1 MSETAIPDGA
11 TTAPPARPQRT
22 DLTQGPILRT
32 LALFAAPT
40 LLSNVL
46 QSLNGS
52 INTIW
57 VGRLI
62 GESALAATA
71 NANIVMFLV
80 FSAIFGFG
88 MAAIVRIG
96 QSFGARDVEAARRTF
111 GTVIGLTVVLALL
124 VGVLGWLF
132 APRLLA
138 LLGTP
143 ADARALALAYL
154 RVIFVSLPAGMVS
167 VVISMGL
174 RGSGDS
180 RSPLYF
186 MIVTVLIDIVL
197 NPLLIRG
204 LGPVPAFG
212 IAGSAAATA
221 TANLA
226 GLIGIIVWIY
236 ARDLPLR
243 LRGAELRWLIP
254 QRAELGYI
262 LRKGLPMGAQML
274 IISGAGILMIGLVNR
289 EGLLTAAA
297 FSASLQ
303 LFNYV
308 QMPAL
313 AIGAAVSAMAAQNIG
328 ALRHDRVSQATRA
341 GITLNLVM
349 TGTIIALLL
358 VLDRAVLGL
367 FLGNASPAVPL
378 ARHIMLLAS
387 WSFLLFG
394 VMIVMFSTM
403 RAYGAVIAPLIIL
416 GVALYPVRLG
426 FYYLAYPRLGA
437 DAIWLSFPAGAV
449 VPLGLTL
456 AFYLRGP
463 WQKQMAAGSAGS
475 VRPVGAVRP
484 AA

>member
-1 MSETAIPDGA
+1 MSETGIPDA
-11 TTAPPARPQRT
+11 STPPPTRPQRT
-22 DLTQGPILRT
+22 DLTQGTILRT
-32 LALFAAPT
+32 LAVFAAPT

-57 VGRLI
+57 VGRLL

-71 NANIVMFLV
+71 NANIIMFLV

-96 QSFGARDVEAARRTF
+96 QSFGARDIEGARRTF
-111 GTVIGLTVVLALL
+111 GTVIGLTVVLAIL
-124 VGVLGWLF
+124 VGGLGWLF
-132 APRLLA
+132 APRLLDV
-138 LLGTP
+138 LGTP
-143 ADARALALAYL
+143 HEARDLALAYL

-167 VVISMGL
+167 VIISMGL

-180 RSPLYF
+180 KSPLYF
-186 MIVTVLIDIVL
+186 MIVTVVIDIVL

-204 LGPVPAFG
+204 IGPIPALG
-212 IAGSAAATA
+212 IAGSAASTA
-221 TANLA
+221 IANFA
-226 GLIGIIVWIY
+226 GLIGIVAWIY

-243 LRGAELRWLIP
+243 LRESELRWLIP

-297 FSASLQ
+297 YGASLQ

-328 ALRHDRVSQATRA
+328 AVRHDRVRGATRA
-341 GITLNLVM
+341 GITLNLIM
-349 TGTIIALLL
+349 TGVTIAALLAFDRP
-358 VLDRAVLGL
+358 VLAL
-367 FLGNASPAVPL
+367 FLGGDSPAVPL
-378 ARHIMLLAS
+378 ARHVMLLAS

-394 VMIVMFSTM
+394 AMIVMFSTM

-416 GVALYPVRLG
+416 FVAMYPARLG
-426 FYYLAYPRLGA
+426 FYKLAYPVIGP
-437 DAIWLSFPAGAV
+437 DAIWLAFPAGAIV
-449 VPLGLTL
+449 SLGLTV
-456 AFYLRGP
+456 AFYRRGP
-463 WQKQMAAGSAGS
+463 WQALMARDSAAPG
-475 VRPVGAVRP
+475 RLAE
-484 AA
+484 A

>member
-1 MSETAIPDGA
+1 MSDVEVPVSAEVTVSASRPS
-11 TTAPPARPQRT
+11 RPQRT

-32 LALFAAPT
+32 LAVFAAPT

-57 VGRLI
+57 VGRLL

-96 QSFGARDVEAARRTF
+96 QSFGARDIEGARRTF
-111 GTVIGLTVVLALL
+111 GTVIGLTVVLAIL

-132 APRLLA
+132 APALLDA
-138 LLGTP
+138 LGTP
-143 ADARALALAYL
+143 AAARGLALAYL

-186 MIVTVLIDIVL
+186 MIVTVVIDIVL

-204 LGPVPAFG
+204 VGPIPALG
-212 IAGSAAATA
+212 IAGSAASTA
-221 TANLA
+221 IANLA
-226 GLIGIIVWIY
+226 GLIGIVVWIY
-236 ARDLPLR
+236 RRDLPLR

-254 QRAELGYI
+254 HRAELGYI

-274 IISGAGILMIGLVNR
+274 IISGSGIVMIGLVNR

-297 FSASLQ
+297 YGASLQ
-303 LFNYV
+303 LFNYL

-328 ALRHDRVSQATRA
+328 ALRYDRVGQATRA
-341 GITLNLVM
+341 GITLNVIM
-349 TGTIIALLL
+349 TGVLIALLL
-358 VLDRAVLGL
+358 ALDKMVLGL
-367 FLGNASPAVPL
+367 FLGSASPAVPL

-394 VMIVMFSTM
+394 AMIVMFSTM

-426 FYYLAYPRLGA
+426 FYALAYPRIGA
-437 DAIWLSFPAGAV
+437 DAIWLAFPAGSIV
-449 VPLGLTL
+449 SLGMTL
-456 AFYLRGP
+456 AYYRRGP
-463 WQKQMAAGSAGS
+463 WAARMAQA
-475 VRPVGAVRP
+475 
-484 AA
+484 

>member
-1 MSETAIPDGA
+1 MSDVEVPVSAEVSVSPQS
-11 TTAPPARPQRT
+11 RPQRT

-32 LALFAAPT
+32 LAVFAAPT

-57 VGRLI
+57 VGRLL

-96 QSFGARDVEAARRTF
+96 QSFGARDIEGARRTF
-111 GTVIGLTVVLALL
+111 GTVIGLTVVLAIL

-132 APRLLA
+132 APALLDA
-138 LLGTP
+138 LGTP
-143 ADARALALAYL
+143 AAARGLALAYL

-180 RSPLYF
+180 KSPLYF
-186 MIVTVLIDIVL
+186 MIVTVVIDIVL

-204 LGPVPAFG
+204 LGPIPALG
-212 IAGSAAATA
+212 IAGSAASTA
-221 TANLA
+221 IANLA
-226 GLIGIIVWIY
+226 GLIGIVVWIY
-236 ARDLPLR
+236 RRDLPLR

-254 QRAELGYI
+254 HRAELGYI

-274 IISGAGILMIGLVNR
+274 IISGSGIVMIGLVNR

-297 FSASLQ
+297 YGASLQ
-303 LFNYV
+303 LFNYL

-328 ALRHDRVSQATRA
+328 ALRYDRVGQATRA
-341 GITLNLVM
+341 RITLNVIM
-349 TGTIIALLL
+349 TGVLIALLL
-358 VLDRAVLGL
+358 ALDKMVLGL
-367 FLGNASPAVPL
+367 FLGSASPAVPL
-378 ARHIMLLAS
+378 AQHIMLLAS

-394 VMIVMFSTM
+394 AMIVMFSTM

-426 FYYLAYPRLGA
+426 FYALAYPRIGA
-437 DAIWLSFPAGAV
+437 DAIWLAFPAGSIV
-449 VPLGLTL
+449 SLGMTL
-456 AFYLRGP
+456 AYYRRGP
-463 WQKQMAAGSAGS
+463 WAAQMAQA
-475 VRPVGAVRP
+475 
-484 AA
+484 